1 MLPRRFAAA
10 DKSPLTVPRCRH
22 PGTRGEP
29 RALARDPERRGGHS
43 ADLTEIEARFR
54 AIFDAQF
61 QFIGLLG
68 IDGTLLE
75 ANATL
80 LRFAGLRREDV
91 LGRKLW
97 ELRWWT
103 HAPDPNAPAQLR
115 DAVRRAAAG
124 EFVRYEEQVAGV
136 GAESAWIDF
145 SLRPMPDEA
154 SGRVK
159 LLIPE
164 GRDITER
171 HALQER
177 LAERAVALATSE
189 ARFRELYHRAPI
201 PIHSIGPDG
210 LLIDVSDEWVAFTGF
225 PREAVLG
232 RSFAEFLDPASARL
246 YRDRAA
252 PELIRQVAAGETRS
266 VEYRLIKHDGSVAD
280 VVLTARPER
289 NPATGE
295 FVRSLSVLSD
305 VTARNRAEAA
315 LRQAQKLDALGS
327 LTGGVAHDFNNLL
340 MAVLAS
346 LQMLKKRLVS
356 GDRRAEELLQSAVQG
371 AERGAALT
379 QRLLAFARQQPLEPG
394 PVNLRQ
400 LVAGLD
406 DLLRRSL
413 GPAVRIETKIP
424 ADLWTLRADA
434 SQLELALVNLAVNAR
449 DAMQDGGTLHIV
461 ARNTTIPTDPATP
474 GLTVDQSVLA
484 PGAYVAIEVSDGG
497 TGMDAATLARATEPF
512 FTTKGP
518 GKGTGLGLSM
528 VHGFGA
534 QSGGILRLRSRLG
547 AGTTAELW
555 LPRSVTDKSASGNSD
570 ADITMKGPAVGDTQ
584 PRSPLRIVVVDDDS
598 LVRMGTVAMVE
609 ELGHVVVAEAGS
621 GAEAL
626 VALRDAKEVDLLLTD
641 QAMPG
646 MTGQQLAEAARGV
659 RPGLAVLLATGYAEQ
674 GAAGAKNLPRL
685 PKPYGLD
692 DLATALSAFAAKA
705 SP

>member
-1 MLPRRFAAA
+1 
-10 DKSPLTVPRCRH
+10 
-22 PGTRGEP
+22 
-29 RALARDPERRGGHS
+29 LARDPERHEGHS
-43 ADLTEIEARFR
+43 ADLAEIEARFR

-61 QFIGLLG
+61 QFIGLLD
-68 IDGTLLE
+68 IDGTVLE

-80 LRFAGLRREDV
+80 LRFARLRRQDV
-91 LGRKLW
+91 LGHKLW
-97 ELRWWT
+97 ELRWWA
-103 HAPDPNAPAQLR
+103 HAPRPDATERLR
-115 DAVRRAAAG
+115 EAIRRAASG

-136 GAESAWIDF
+136 GAETAWIDF
-145 SLRPMPDEA
+145 SLRPMRDEA
-154 SGRVK
+154 SGQVR

-171 HALQER
+171 HALERR
-177 LAERAVALATSE
+177 LAERAAALAASE

-201 PIHSIGPDG
+201 PIHSIGPRG

-232 RSFAEFLDPASARL
+232 RSFAEFLERDSARL
-246 YRDRAA
+246 YRERAA
-252 PELIRQVAAGETRS
+252 PELIRQVPAGETRS
-266 VEYRLIKHDGSVAD
+266 VEYRLIKRDGSVAD

-289 NPATGE
+289 DPATGE
-295 FVRSLSVLSD
+295 FLRSLSVLSD

-315 LRQAQKLDALGS
+315 LLQAQKLDALGS

-346 LQMLKKRLVS
+346 LRMLEKRLVP
-356 GDRRAEELLQSAVQG
+356 GDRRAEALLHGARQG

-379 QRLLAFARQQPLEPG
+379 RRLLAFARQQPLEPG
-394 PVNLRQ
+394 PVDLRR

-406 DLLRRSL
+406 ELLRRSL
-413 GPAVRIETKIP
+413 GPAVRIECPIP
-424 ADLWTLRADA
+424 ADLWTLWADA

-449 DAMQDGGTLHIV
+449 DAMQEGGTLRIA
-461 ARNTTIPTDPATP
+461 ARNATVPADPAWPSSTAEQP
-474 GLTVDQSVLA
+474 ALA
-484 PGAYVAIEVSDGG
+484 PGAYVAIEISDSG
-497 TGMDAATLARATEPF
+497 TGMDATTLARATEPF

-528 VHGFGA
+528 VHGFVA
-534 QSGGILRLRSRLG
+534 QSGGVLRLRSRPG

-555 LPRSVTDKSASGNSD
+555 LPRGVTDRAASGNF
-570 ADITMKGPAVGDTQ
+570 ATDINAKGPAVGDSQ
-584 PRSPLRIVVVDDDS
+584 SQAPLRILVVDDDS

-621 GAEAL
+621 GAQAL
-626 VALRDAKEVDLLLTD
+626 AVLRDAGSVDLLLTD

-646 MTGQQLAEAARGV
+646 MTGQQLAEAARAM
-659 RPGLAVLLATGYAEQ
+659 RPGLPVLLATGYAEQ
-674 GAAGAKNLPRL
+674 GAAGARNLPRL

-692 DLATALSAFAAKA
+692 DLATALSAFTAKG